1 VSNNLTKDNVL
12 FTVIGILVGF
22 ISGYLLHEVVAARQ
36 PPRQIAGMGVTAPG
50 GEAAAMPEGGGEAAP
65 GGGGPGGGAAMK
77 EIQELRQYVE
87 THPDDADALRKLA
100 NLNFDIRNWSRA
112 LELYERF
119 LKLKPNDADALSDLG
134 FCYREM
140 KDFDKALAS
149 FHQAQTAD
157 PSHWQS
163 YFNEVVVLGID
174 MKRFDEAD
182 KVLAKLRQMQP
193 NNSDIEQLAAEVSR
207 RRTAA

>member
-1 VSNNLTKDNVL
+1 MSNHLSKDNVL

-36 PPRQIAGMGVTAPG
+36 PPRQGAGMAMAAPAEG
-50 GEAAAMPEGGGEAAP
+50 QESGAPEGTPAAGG
-65 GGGGPGGGAAMK
+65 GGGGPQMK
-77 EIQELRQYVE
+77 EIQELREYVE
-87 THPDDADALRKLA
+87 SHPNDADALRKLA
-100 NLNFDIRNWSRA
+100 NLNFDIRNWARA
-112 LELYERF
+112 RDLYERF

-140 KDFDKALAS
+140 KDFDKALAY
-149 FHQAQTAD
+149 FRQAQTAD
-157 PSHWQS
+157 PNHWQS

-174 MKRFDEAD
+174 QKLFDEAD
-182 KVLAKLRQMQP
+182 KVLAKLRRMQP